1 MSAPALTTGLPP
13 AQPVRGRNLLVGTGF
28 AVAAMVMY
36 FAGLFGVYLSERS
49 DVRDANGVWIP
60 DDARIELTPPGMI
73 MWTLIISVAVL
84 QWAVYS
90 IKRDDRQHGL
100 LAVGATLTMGAMV
113 LVQGGWQFVQM
124 GLVADEHLAA
134 TLIYTIAGSFM
145 VAVVIGM
152 VFVAL
157 VGFRALAG
165 QYTGGQTDGIVAASL
180 YWYTLVFIYF
190 IIWIAVFI
198 AK

>member
-1 MSAPALTTGLPP
+1 MSAFTTTDLPAAP
-13 AQPVRGRNLLVGTGF
+13 AVRGRNLLVGTGF
-28 AVAAMVMY
+28 AIAAMVMY
-36 FAGLFGVYLSERS
+36 FGGLFGVYLDQRAG
-49 DVRDANGVWIP
+49 VRKAGATWIP

-90 IKRDDRQHGL
+90 IKRDDRQHAL
-100 LAVGATLTMGAMV
+100 VAIGATLAMGAMV
-113 LVQGGWQFVQM
+113 LVQSGWQFTQM
-124 GLVADEHLAA
+124 ELVADETLAA

-145 VAVVIGM
+145 AAVVIGM
-152 VFVAL
+152 VFIAL
-157 VGFRALAG
+157 MGFRALAG
-165 QYTGGQTDGIVAASL
+165 QYSSGQTDGIVAASL
-180 YWYTLVFIYF
+180 YWYTLIFLYF